1 MKPQENILISES
13 RDLTVSKQ
21 RMLNQINEQLEKY
34 SSGNIP
40 LHECLTNAGLL
51 SVKLIDDHY
60 TETKLPENIYDDIL
74 TMFTNYYTILHI
86 DNFSGNYIVNKEYI
100 YHQVLPINDRALTE
114 IFKMDKMK
122 SFDLKT
128 ARRNSR
134 KFIYQLIDTY
144 YKSGIEG
151 CLKYLCFSVYTLLK
165 STGNRSDL
173 NKQNIEKLIRR
184 VQAEKFLSLF
194 HSDIK
199 VWT

>member
-1 MKPQENILISES
+1 MKPQENLLINKSH
-13 RDLTVSKQ
+13 DLTVSKQ
-21 RMLNQINEQLEKY
+21 RMLNQINEQLVEY
-34 SSGNIP
+34 SSGNIS

-60 TETKLPENIYDDIL
+60 TETELPAKIHDDIL
-74 TMFTNYYTILHI
+74 TMFTNYYAILHI
-86 DNFSGNYIVNKEYI
+86 DNFSGNYIVNKDYI

-114 IFKMDKMK
+114 ILKKGAMK

-134 KFIYQLIDTY
+134 IFIYQLIDTY

-151 CLKYLCFSVYTLLK
+151 CLKYLCFSVYSLLK
-165 STGNRSDL
+165 STNNRSDL
-173 NKQNIEKLIRR
+173 NQKNIEKLIRR

-194 HSDIK
+194 HSDVK
-199 VWT
+199 VWD